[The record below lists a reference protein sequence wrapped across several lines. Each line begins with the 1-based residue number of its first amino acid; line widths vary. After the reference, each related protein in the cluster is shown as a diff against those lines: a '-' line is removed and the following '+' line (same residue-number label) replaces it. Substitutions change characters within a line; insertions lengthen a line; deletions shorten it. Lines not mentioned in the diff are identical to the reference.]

1 MNPKQSVVPLKNVR
15 NIGVAAHIDAGKTT
29 TTERMLFYTGRLHKL
44 GEVHEGTATMDWMTQ
59 EQERGIT
66 ITSAATTCYWHDSR
80 INIIDTP
87 GHVDFT
93 VEVER
98 CLRVLDGV
106 VAIFCAKGG
115 VEPQSETVWR
125 QADRYHV
132 PRIAY
137 INKMDIV
144 GADFFNVIHELRERL
159 HARALPLQL
168 PIGSEKQFTG
178 VVDLIRLKAVYYDD
192 DLGVHQ
198 VEKEIPDGLKEQAL
212 DYRERILETAAE
224 YDDRLMQKYFEGAEI
239 TAEECYQALRK
250 ATIHHGLVPV
260 LCGSSYR
267 NKGVQLLLDAVVH
280 YLPSPP
286 EVGAVKGN
294 NLNTGEEDFR
304 LPAEDAPFAALV
316 FKIMTD
322 PYVGKLAF
330 ARVYSGKIST
340 GSMVL
345 NSTRQERQ
353 RIGRLLRM
361 HANYREEIRE
371 AVTGD
376 ILALVGLKNISTGET
391 LCDLNQ
397 AIVLER
403 IQFPEPV
410 ISVAIEPKT
419 KVDQDKM
426 ALSLQQL
433 TEEDPTFKTH
443 TDQETGQ
450 TIIQGMGELH
460 LEYIV
465 DRLLREFKVG
475 ANVGKPQ
482 VAYKETIRDSA
493 RVEGRFVR
501 QTGGRGQYGHV
512 WIEISP
518 LQAGKGFEFVNE
530 IVGGVIPKEYISAVE
545 DGIKEAM
552 GSGVLSGYPVIDVK
566 VCLVDGSYHEVDSS
580 ELAFRIAA
588 SQAFKKGMSAAQPV
602 LLEPMMKVDVTV
614 PEEYMGDVIADF
626 TSRRGKILG
635 TDLQGGTQLIKG
647 VAPLSDMFGYATE
660 LRSCTQGRGVYNME
674 FYRYEEVPQSIAQ
687 KIITHSVA
695 Y

>member
-1 MNPKQSVVPLKNVR
+1 MSSKQPVALKNVR
-15 NIGVAAHIDAGKTT
+15 NIGIAAHIDAGKTT
-29 TTERMLFYTGRLHKL
+29 TTERILFYSGRLHKL
-44 GEVHEGTATMDWMTQ
+44 GEVHDGTATMDWMTQ

-66 ITSAATTCYWHDSR
+66 ITSAATTCYWDESQ

-98 CLRVLDGV
+98 CLRVLDGM

-137 INKMDIV
+137 INKMDII
-144 GADFFNVIHELRERL
+144 GADYFQVIRQLRERL

-178 VVDLIRLKAVYYDD
+178 VVDLISMKAIYYNDE
-192 DLGVHQ
+192 LGVNP
-198 VEKEIPDGLKEQAL
+198 VEKEIPEGLIEQAR
-212 DYRERILETAAE
+212 DYREKILETAAE
-224 YDDRLMQKYFEGAEI
+224 YDDQLMQKYFDGAEI

-250 ATIHHGLVPV
+250 ATIYHELVPV

-267 NKGVQLLLDAVVH
+267 NKGVQQLLDAVVH

-286 EVGAVKGN
+286 EVGAVKGIS
-294 NLNTGEEDFR
+294 LKTGEEDFR
-304 LPAEDAPFAALV
+304 LPALDAPFAALV

-330 ARVYSGKIST
+330 VRVYSGKIKS

-345 NSTRQERQ
+345 NSTRRERQ

-361 HANYREEIRE
+361 HANYRQEIDE
-371 AVTGD
+371 AIAGD
-376 ILALVGLKNISTGET
+376 ILALVGLKGISTGET
-391 LCDLNQ
+391 LCDMNQ

-482 VAYKETIRDSA
+482 VAYKETLRDTA

-512 WIEISP
+512 WIEMSP
-518 LQAGKGFEFVNE
+518 LQAGKGFEFANE
-530 IVGGVIPKEYISAVE
+530 IVGGAIPREYVSAVE
-545 DGIKEAM
+545 EGIKEAM

-566 VCLVDGSYHEVDSS
+566 VSLVDGSYHEVDSS
-580 ELAFRIAA
+580 ELAFRVAA

-602 LLEPMMKVDVTV
+602 LLEPMMKVEVAV

-635 TDLQGGTQLIKG
+635 TDLDGGIQLIKG
-647 VAPLSDMFGYATE
+647 VAPLSDMFGYATG
-660 LRSCTQGRGVYNME
+660 LRSCSQGRGVYNME